1 MSDFLSRLRAL
12 YGAASKAPW
21 SDDASDPSDVVVWGE
36 RKNDDERLLMNVG
49 GANPSMVGVAFDI
62 DAANAALIVAL
73 RNRAARIAA
82 LVEAVGAY
90 RDATDAREGHR
101 HDEDRTDE
109 ERAAFARLCAA
120 ESRAYREMIAAL
132 VALDAKVPS

>member
-1 MSDFLSRLRAL
+1 MTFLDLLRERPMRPGL
-12 YGAASKAPW
+12 L
-21 SDDASDPSDVVVWGE
+21 DDAAPE
-36 RKNDDERLLMNVG
+36 
-49 GANPSMVGVAFDI
+49 
-62 DAANAALIVAL
+62 
-73 RNRAARIAA
+73 IAA

-90 RDATDAREGHR
+90 RDATDAREAHR